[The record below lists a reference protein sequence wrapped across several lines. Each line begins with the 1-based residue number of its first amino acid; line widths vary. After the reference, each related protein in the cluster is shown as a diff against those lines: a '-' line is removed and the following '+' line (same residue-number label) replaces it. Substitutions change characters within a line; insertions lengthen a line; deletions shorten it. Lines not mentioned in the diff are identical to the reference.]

1 MTILSFSFDMFTIFY
16 CEKNTGYDICTSS
29 TLLNLKTRKSLINGG
44 RVKLESGC
52 SPSGSTLNNVWTV
65 NHYHQF
71 NRILA
76 RVYELKDS
84 HAGVWDKSY
93 SDVCR
98 NQSNVFSSGPSCFV
112 FPDNTFTHS
121 VSGEPLR
128 KLDFSSSANA
138 SGTMSTVSVETT
150 LLCNNSIINQEADQR
165 THPAAQTLWCLSQAQ

>member
-1 MTILSFSFDMFTIFY
+1 MLEEDQHLPSVSKWLYFHFLSTCLQCSIVKKIQVMIFAHL
-16 CEKNTGYDICTSS
+16 CFCVDLTQRAN
-29 TLLNLKTRKSLINGG
+29 KTRKSLINGG

-150 LLCNNSIINQEADQR
+150 LLCNNSIINR
-165 THPAAQTLWCLSQAQ
+165 